1 MKYITYLRE
10 QRKSIGVW
18 DNGKIFDISGA
29 SRSFGN
35 RVMPDSM
42 IAYIQDFEMN
52 HRLVEDMFNQSDP
65 ATRPELFFPDGQA
78 ELIAPL
84 NEPKSIRNFSAYAQH
99 RNVMTDHFALDT
111 LSSKSFIFGNH
122 QLVSGANAEIHLP
135 EGISQLDFEVQI
147 GAVICRQGSDL
158 NIDTYQDYIAGFL
171 IHTQLIA
178 RDLQSEEL
186 SSGHGMAK
194 CIDLTSVSG
203 PYLANKEIFPTFR
216 RKDVIEDEITI
227 LLNGDELSFANT
239 GDMDIHFGEILAE
252 ASRNSIIYPGDI
264 ITTGA
269 LPGGSLLGAGKDHF
283 LAAGDTIRVT
293 SNELGEQKIRIL
305 E

>member
-1 MKYITYLRE
+1 MKYITYRRE

-65 ATRPELFFPDGQA
+65 GSRPELFFPDGQA
-78 ELIAPL
+78 EILAPL
-84 NEPKSIRNFSAYAQH
+84 NEPSSTRYFSAYGQH
-99 RNVMTDHFALDT
+99 RNAIADYFAREPLN
-111 LSSKSFIFGNH
+111 SKSFVFGNH
-122 QLVSGANAEIHLP
+122 QLVRGSNAKIQLP
-135 EGISQLDFEVQI
+135 EGVSDLDFEVQI

-158 NIDTYQDYIAGFL
+158 NLDIYQDYIAGFL

-178 RDLQSEEL
+178 RDIQSAEL
-186 SSGHGMAK
+186 SSGYGLAK
-194 CIDLTSVSG
+194 CIDLPSVSG
-203 PYLANKEIFPTFR
+203 PYLANKKTFPSFR

-227 LLNGDELSFANT
+227 LLNGEELSYT
-239 GDMDIHFGEILAE
+239 GTGEMDIHFGEILTE
-252 ASRNSIIYPGDI
+252 ASRNSILYPGDI

-269 LPGGSLLGAGKDHF
+269 LPGGSLLGADKDHF
-283 LAAGDTIRVT
+283 LAAGDTIRIT
-293 SNELGEQKIRIL
+293 SVELGEQKIQIL

>member
-1 MKYITYLRE
+1 MKYITYRRE

-52 HRLVEDMFNQSDP
+52 HRLVEDMFSQSDP
-65 ATRPELFFPDGQA
+65 GRRPELFFPDGQA
-78 ELIAPL
+78 EILAPL
-84 NEPKSIRNFSAYAQH
+84 NEPKSTRYFSAYEQH
-99 RNVMTDHFALDT
+99 RSALATHFAMDT
-111 LSSKSFIFGNH
+111 FRSKSFIFANH
-122 QLVSGANAEIHLP
+122 QLLREANANIQLP
-135 EGISQLDFEVQI
+135 EGISELDFEVQL
-147 GAVICRQGSDL
+147 GAVICREGSDL

-178 RDLQSEEL
+178 RNIQSEEL
-186 SSGHGMAK
+186 ASGYGLAK
-194 CIDLTSVSG
+194 CIDFPSVSG
-203 PYLANKEIFPTFR
+203 PYLVHKETFPAFR
-216 RKDVIEDEITI
+216 RNDVIEDEITI
-227 LLNGDELSFANT
+227 LLNGDELAFANT
-239 GDMDIHFGEILAE
+239 DDMDIHFGEILAE

-269 LPGGSLLGAGKDHF
+269 LPGGSLLAAGREHF

-293 SNELGEQKIRIL
+293 SNELGEQKIRII